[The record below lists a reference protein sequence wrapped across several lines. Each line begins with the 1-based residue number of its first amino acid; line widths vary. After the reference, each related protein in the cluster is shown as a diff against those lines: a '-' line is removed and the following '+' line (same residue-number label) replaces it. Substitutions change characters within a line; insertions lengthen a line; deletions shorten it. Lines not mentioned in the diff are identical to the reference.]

1 MKTITLLLVAA
12 MLAGCAASKRFVD
25 EPIIDR
31 KGVDMTKY
39 AIDKAE
45 CQQYAEE
52 VKQGEKV
59 ARGGHRGC
67 CCRWCYRR
75 DRQP

>member
-31 KGVDMTKY
+31 KGVDMAKY

-45 CQQYAEE
+45 SAWIM
-52 VKQGEKV
+52 VLV
-59 ARGGHRGC
+59 LARAADMGGSVT
-67 CCRWCYRR
+67 
-75 DRQP
+75 DAVNSFM